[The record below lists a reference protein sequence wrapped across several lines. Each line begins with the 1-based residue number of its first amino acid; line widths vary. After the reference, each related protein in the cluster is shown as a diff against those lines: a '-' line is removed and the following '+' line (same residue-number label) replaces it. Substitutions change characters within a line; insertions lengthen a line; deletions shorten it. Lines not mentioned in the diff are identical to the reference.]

1 MSVASYWDEKYIK
14 MEDIWGWWPSPHL
27 EELIIFLKSNNV
39 KNVLEL
45 GSGYGR
51 DIIELAKAGF
61 KCTGLDPSETASNMA
76 KKRAEAEKASVRL
89 ITGDIFDLPDNSE
102 AFDAVTIVN
111 ILHLL
116 DPKTRKEMF
125 SRLSG
130 FIKPG
135 GYFSTVFLSVN
146 DPVEYGNGTPV
157 MEHAFEQKDG
167 RIFYFFDENMARS
180 VLPKDKFNILELS
193 EYKYTE
199 LRKEGPPHHHLM
211 WKLLAKRR

>member
-1 MSVASYWDEKYIK
+1 MSVASYWDEKYIE

-27 EELIIFLKSNNV
+27 EELILFLKSKNV
-39 KNVLEL
+39 NNVLEV

-61 KCTGLDPSETASNMA
+61 ECTGLDPSETAGSMA
-76 KKRAEAEKASVRL
+76 DKRAVAEKVSVRL
-89 ITGDIFDLPDNSE
+89 ITGDLFDLPDSSKP
-102 AFDAVTIVN
+102 FDAVTIVN

-116 DPKTRKEMF
+116 DPATRERMF
-125 SRLSG
+125 FRLLQ

-135 GYFSTVFLSVN
+135 GYLSAAFLSVN

-167 RIFYFFDENMARS
+167 RIFYFFDESMARS

-193 EYKYTE
+193 EYQYTE
-199 LRKEGPPHHHLM
+199 LRKEGPPHHHIM
-211 WKLLAKRR
+211 WKLLAERC